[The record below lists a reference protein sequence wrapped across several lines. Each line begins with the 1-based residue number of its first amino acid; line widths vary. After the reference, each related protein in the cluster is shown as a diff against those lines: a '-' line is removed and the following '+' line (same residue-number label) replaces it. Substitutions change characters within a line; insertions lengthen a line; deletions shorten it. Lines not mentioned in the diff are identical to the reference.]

1 MKKIL
6 ILAMSCNQELFLNQ
20 ERMLREELYAKYV
33 LQNQFP
39 DVDFWSY
46 TASTDGK
53 YHVNKKLHRL
63 EVPTD
68 DSIQG
73 TYEKT
78 LAAFKLLNQTGIEYD
93 YIFRT
98 NCSTYV
104 NVSLLRD
111 FVDTLTDDKLIY
123 SGSIYC
129 SNNGT
134 GPYEWCL
141 YGLGNSLLLSKYWVD
156 VICNNHVDK
165 YKQHNRVSNPEE
177 TYYHVDDNT
186 FGLVINCYCLE
197 NGLDMYGIWNNFRMP
212 VVNTIPSDPYSYIA
226 IPFRQYNKEGT
237 REKEA
242 MFARTIHESI
252 KHHAVE
258 IDPRMHTAV
267 QDFHIIDYTRKM
279 HSIVSREFGEQFLN
293 VMAYPR
299 FINKL
304 KQTYKL

>member
-6 ILAMSCNQELFLNQ
+6 ILAMSCNQELFINQ

-33 LQNQFP
+33 LQNYFP

-53 YHVNKKLHRL
+53 YHVNKKQHRL

-68 DSIQG
+68 DTIQG

-78 LAAFKLLNQTGIEYD
+78 LATFKLLNQTGIEYD

-104 NVSLLRD
+104 NVPLLRD

-141 YGLGNSLLLSKYWVD
+141 YGIGNSLLLSKYWVD
-156 VICNNHVDK
+156 VICNNHVNK
-165 YKQHNRVSNPEE
+165 YKQYNMVKNEDEP
-177 TYYHVDDNT
+177 YYHIDDNT
-186 FGLVINCYCLE
+186 FGLVINCHCLE
-197 NGLDMYGIWNNFRMP
+197 NCLDMYNIWNNFRMP
-212 VVNTIPSDPYSYIA
+212 VVNTIPEDPYTYIA
-226 IPFRQYNKEGT
+226 IPFRQYNKEGN
-237 REKEA
+237 RDLECEH
-242 MFARTIHESI
+242 ARNIHDI
-252 KHHAVE
+252 IMRTGVE
-258 IDPRMHTAV
+258 IDPSIHTAF

-279 HSIVSREFGEQFLN
+279 HSIVSREFGNQFLD

-304 KQTYKL
+304 KQTNKI